1 MTKWR
6 VHIMLG
12 GGLSA
17 RLHAMFR
24 PSSSRYGKASEPS
37 RFNVATS
44 LIAVMAL
51 MFGAL
56 VAPPSLLGTQLASAT
71 SNGVT
76 PLWPTCSLAQQQ
88 TQGSSPQGFTTCAP
102 GPASSGAV
110 LTGPGVVTAMLTSS
124 GTNAVTCKAFE
135 ISVPSGWCVAPF
147 TLTLQLPAAGANQ
160 VINVNPFSAFVIG
173 DPVKNAPGRFGE
185 EIAYD
190 TVNTLGTTGMVPPA
204 CGQRYPSLMVVLGAS
219 CRPGTVS
226 SNPLGILSS
235 AKGAYFTVAYCIDG
249 YITTPFNGTGTP
261 VEPTHWA
268 ACTQVQI
275 APAGPQTSTTTTTV
289 PRSKGP
295 LSISLETTPAS
306 INLPVDN
313 TGKVAPRAVSVAVTF
328 TNTSSKVTL
337 YGVQLIDLA
346 PEPQDKT
353 QALKQLALAKDLL
366 PVLIKSLAPGAST
379 TRKFGLSVTGDG
391 KYQWRALALYNNP
404 SVPGGNSRAVGLGGP
419 FEAKVAPLFF
429 SSATMPDNIY
439 KQNGAQFVRAG
450 DPWYIKAT
458 IKNVSAYKTLCVSPI
473 VPIFK
478 GNAAGIGPHD
488 ITVAGVREDAPPY
501 AGTLKP
507 GDSATIEMYVDT
519 SPSGSTRGQVTF
531 DPQAAVLEQG
541 ATCTAATVGSMT
553 PLAATDKTI
562 PKGSDSELV
571 RVDTSTPVPINRS
584 GLEDLI
590 YGVGAIPVGAVQ
602 ALFDSAV
609 ALEAGVGNAV
619 SLNSLYTALLNS
631 YPPVAAA
638 KGTISAANAAIATY
652 QALLTATDVLGNYW
666 KSATPAEKQSFA
678 SQVESVMRRE
688 GNDFYKAAVGTAGDA
703 AKAWLDKVE
712 AVYASGDD
720 AQVFSLYGNA
730 AGNVAT
736 QIAIQVALTE
746 AGQAIVQKA
755 PALTA
760 AFEKLAGSSVTI
772 AALRDMPPGKLLNFT
787 EMQRLWG
794 LSQEDLAAFSKI
806 SKEYDVLIGVRGRS
820 PISVTNL
827 EEGAVW
833 KHENLKPKNVSP
845 IDIQYLGFPAGDAG
859 TVQFRTFSI
868 SEEQAITKRIHAAG
882 LPPDELKVVLDRFD
896 TRVAESKYLKTIQ
909 GYSKAGEINV
919 GFNYADNGISRASTR
934 RIRKFK
940 LVESKLPDGGT
951 IYTPYQENLNLYGL
965 RKAGNLPQ
973 MCERALGSV
982 LCKVTGDMDGV
993 YITTTSGTAVAQD
1006 KLVAIYEALQ
1016 KAGWQHPETLTWINN
1031 AGEFYFAAKEKI
1043 LQGLQIG
1050 GEATIQFAPDGN
1062 QYSTYIDL
1070 AKSKLINSSN
1080 YVLDLVGGY
1089 TNLAKAA

>member
-1 MTKWR
+1 MR
-6 VHIMLG
+6 DEE
-12 GGLSA
+12 LSA
-17 RLHAMFR
+17 RLRGRFR
-24 PSSSRYGKASEPS
+24 RRRRRYEIGMESSGFKVT
-37 RFNVATS
+37 NS

-51 MFGAL
+51 MLGAL
-56 VAPPSLLGTQLASAT
+56 VAPPSPLATQLASAS

-88 TQGSSPQGFTTCAP
+88 TQASSAQGFTTCAP
-102 GPASSGAV
+102 GPTSGGAV
-110 LTGPGVVTAMLTSS
+110 LLGPGVVTAMVTSS
-124 GTNAVTCKAFE
+124 GTNAVTCMAAE

-147 TLTLQLPAAGANQ
+147 KLSLKLPAAAANQ
-160 VINVNPFSAFVIG
+160 VINVNPFSAIVIG

-190 TVNTLGTTGMVPPA
+190 TVNALGTTGMVAPA
-204 CGQRYPSLMVVLGAS
+204 CGQRYASLMVVLSAS
-219 CRPGTVS
+219 CRPS
-226 SNPLGILSS
+226 MLQSDPLAILSS
-235 AKGAYFTVAYCIDG
+235 AKDKYYTVAYCVDG
-249 YITTPFNGTGTP
+249 YVSTPFNGTGTP
-261 VEPTHWA
+261 VEPTHWS

-289 PRSKGP
+289 PRTKGP
-295 LSISLETTPAS
+295 LSISFSTTPPS
-306 INLPVDN
+306 INLAVDK
-313 TGKVAPRAVSVAVTF
+313 TGKVASRTVSVAVTF
-328 TNTSSKVTL
+328 TNTSSKATL
-337 YGVQLIDLA
+337 YSVQLVDLA
-346 PEPQDKT
+346 PEPQNRT
-353 QALKQLALAKDLL
+353 QALDQLALAKGLL
-366 PVLIKSLAPGAST
+366 PVHIKSLAPGAST
-379 TRKFGLSVTGDG
+379 TRKFSVSVTGDG
-391 KYQWRALALYNNP
+391 KYQWRALALYNKP
-404 SVPGGNSRAVGLGGP
+404 SVAGGNGRAVGIGGP
-419 FEAKVAPLFF
+419 FEAKVAPLYF

-439 KQNGAQFVRAG
+439 KQNGAEFVRGG

-458 IKNVSAYKTLCVSPI
+458 IKNVSAYKTLCVSPV
-473 VPIFK
+473 VPSFK

-501 AGTLKP
+501 AGALKP

-519 SPSGSTRGQVTF
+519 SPSGSTRGEVAF
-531 DPQAAVLEQG
+531 NPQAAVLNQG

-553 PLAATDKTI
+553 PLGATDETI

-584 GLEDLI
+584 AAEALI
-590 YGVGAIPVGAVQ
+590 YGVGGIPVGAVQ
-602 ALFDSAV
+602 ALFGSAV
-609 ALEAGVGNAV
+609 SLEAGVANAV

-631 YPPVAAA
+631 YPPVATA
-638 KGTISAANAAIATY
+638 KGAISAANAAIATY
-652 QALLTATDVLGNYW
+652 QALLTATDVMGNYW

-712 AVYASGDD
+712 VVYASGDD

-736 QIAIQVALTE
+736 QIAVQVALTE
-746 AGQAIVQKA
+746 AGQTIIQKA

-760 AFEKLAGSSVTI
+760 AFEQVAGSSVTI

-794 LSQEDLAAFSKI
+794 LSQEDLAAFTHI

-820 PISVTNL
+820 PISVANL

-845 IDIQYLGFPAGDAG
+845 IDIQYLGFPAADAG

-868 SEEQAITKRIHAAG
+868 AEEQAITNRIHAAG
-882 LPPDELKVVLDRFD
+882 LPADELKVVLDRFD
-896 TRVAESKYLKTIQ
+896 TRVAESKYLKTIE

-951 IYTPYQENLNLYGL
+951 IYTPYQENINLYGL
-965 RKAGNLPQ
+965 RKTGNLPT

-1006 KLVAIYEALQ
+1006 KLVTIYEALQ
-1016 KAGWQHPETLTWINN
+1016 KAGWQHPETLTWIND
-1031 AGEFYFAAKEKI
+1031 AGDFYFAAKEKI

-1070 AKSKLINSSN
+1070 AKSKLINSTN